1 VTDRG
6 VGDLASEAASR
17 SVSGAAWLRERT
29 RALLPRRADLRAMR
43 DRPQRDLVAGLTVAI
58 VALPLALA
66 FGISSGLGAGA
77 GIVAAVVAGITAAIF
92 GGSNL
97 QVSGPTGAMTVVLVP
112 VVAAYGAGG
121 VLAAGMIAGLML
133 VGLAYAGAGRYMR
146 YLPVPVVEGF
156 TVGIAII
163 IALQQVPAALG
174 VTAAEPHVLGAAI
187 AAAAAW
193 IAQPDWAAPAVALG
207 VAAAMLLAARF
218 RPGIPVSLAA
228 VIAATV
234 ITTAAGIVLPL
245 IGAIPSGLPAPT
257 LPDVSLGT
265 LSSLMLP
272 AVAIAALG
280 ALESLMSATVA
291 DGMSVGERHDSD
303 RELFGQGIANVVT
316 PLFGGLPATAA
327 IARTA
332 VNVRSGARSRLAAI
346 THSVVLLVVV
356 LAAAPLVAHIPLA
369 ALAGVL
375 LATATFMVEASS
387 LRAILRSTRGDAAAL
402 LITAGATVVFDLV
415 TAVVLGLVV
424 AGAFALQQVA
434 RSAHVDEQEL
444 DHADHADEERA
455 LFAEHI
461 VAYRL
466 DGPLFF
472 GVAHAFLLELSEVA
486 KVEVVILRMSRVAT
500 MDATGATVL
509 VDTVKR
515 LEGRGITVL
524 LSGVRPEHRRV
535 LDRLGVY
542 GALAS
547 EHHLFDHTP
556 EAIAHARV
564 HARRVAHVPGA
575 VDDVTADPAA

>member
-1 VTDRG
+1 VTDLG
-6 VGDLASEAASR
+6 MGDIASGAAAKSIG
-17 SVSGAAWLRERT
+17 GAAWLAQRT
-29 RALLPRRADLRAMR
+29 RALLPHRADLRAMR
-43 DRPQRDLVAGLTVAI
+43 RKPQRDLVAGLTVAI

-77 GIVAAVVAGITAAIF
+77 GLAAAIVAGIAAAVF

-112 VVAAYGAGG
+112 IVAVYGAGG
-121 VLAAGMIAGLML
+121 VLAAGILAGIML
-133 VGLAYAGAGRYMR
+133 IGLAYAGAGRYMR
-146 YLPVPVVEGF
+146 YIPVPVVEGF
-156 TVGIAII
+156 TVGIAVI

-174 VTAAEPHVLGAAI
+174 LPATEPHVLGAAI
-187 AAAAAW
+187 AAVGAW
-193 IAQPDWAAPAVALG
+193 IASPDWEAPAVALG
-207 VAAAMLLAARF
+207 VAGAMLLAARF
-218 RPGIPVSLAA
+218 RPGVPVSLAA
-228 VIAATV
+228 VVAATV
-234 ITTAAGIVLPL
+234 IVAAAGVDLPV
-245 IGAIPSGLPAPT
+245 IGAIPAGLPAPS
-257 LPDVSLGT
+257 LPGIGLGQVSALV
-265 LSSLMLP
+265 LP

-303 RELFGQGIANVVT
+303 RELFGQGVANVIT
-316 PLFGGLPATAA
+316 PLFGGIPATAA

-332 VNVRSGARSRLAAI
+332 VNVRSGARSRVAAI
-346 THSVVLLVVV
+346 THSVALLLVV
-356 LAAAPLVAHIPLA
+356 LVAAQWVAYIPLA

-387 LRAILRSTRGDAAAL
+387 LTAILRSTRGDAAAL
-402 LITAGATVVFDLV
+402 LITAGATIVFDLV

-434 RSAHVDEQEL
+434 RSAHLDEQEL

-455 LFAEHI
+455 LFEEHI

-472 GVAHAFLLELSEVA
+472 GVAHTFLLELSEVA
-486 KVEVVILRMSRVAT
+486 TVKVVILRMSRVDT
-500 MDATGATVL
+500 LDATGATVL

-515 LEGRGITVL
+515 LEARGITVL

-542 GALAS
+542 EALAS

-564 HARRVAHVPGA
+564 HAKRVAHVPEQDGS
-575 VDDVTADPAA
+575 PAA